1 MLMFSRHLPVNLVLV
16 ALGVW
21 RGVQDGQPQQEP
33 SKAPTHRGKC
43 QCDKQPEELV
53 HGLRRGTA
61 LALGYEWKHTL
72 QAISISFT
80 GGQPS
85 HKATQEGSQDPRHPM
100 EVVHTTCVLD
110 FEFGLKDGL
119 ETGHQ
124 S

>member
-1 MLMFSRHLPVNLVLV
+1 MKVGSQKPWCLWAGWGEGGENSP
-16 ALGVW
+16 
-21 RGVQDGQPQQEP
+21 
-33 SKAPTHRGKC
+33 
-43 QCDKQPEELV
+43 
-53 HGLRRGTA
+53 
-61 LALGYEWKHTL
+61 
-72 QAISISFT
+72 ISISFT

-100 EVVHTTCVLD
+100 EVVHATCVLD